1 MENLNGWEE
10 FGHICSTIGVLILPF
25 GVWATKHVGLG
36 EAVLFLDFLI
46 GGLAV
51 LGLTAV
57 TIGLSQYD
65 RD

>member
-1 MENLNGWEE
+1 MQENGWEE
-10 FGHICSTIGVLILPF
+10 LGFICSTLGTLLLPYGVY
-25 GVWATKHVGLG
+25 ATKHVGLG

-65 RD
+65 KD